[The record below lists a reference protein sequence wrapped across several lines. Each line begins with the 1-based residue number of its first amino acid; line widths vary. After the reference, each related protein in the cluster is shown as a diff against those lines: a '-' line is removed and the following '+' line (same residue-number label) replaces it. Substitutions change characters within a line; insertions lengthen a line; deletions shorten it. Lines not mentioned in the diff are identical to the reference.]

1 MAAGTVSAFP
11 TAWTPLAEELR
22 FFKPRRNGVTRSQ
35 KERRYLCN
43 VCGESFT
50 RKEHCRR
57 HELGHRWQR
66 PHACPICGLTSARKD
81 VISRHMRVLH
91 RGAGKPADSQDGQLS
106 CINQDTSSDDS
117 SYDLNGR
124 AVQGQQPD
132 NTNGGETTSL
142 VNGQVIPE
150 VLPSLST
157 LLNAQTGGV
166 ATNPSTFELGLERG
180 WKVPTLDRV
189 QAPAA
194 NVEVIPRAQMD
205 FQLLDDAFVQWPWD
219 EPFYALPWSEDV
231 GRNVTARHTDP
242 DNGEYQSSGLFLGLI
257 PSEIEQA
264 KVNLQLFD
272 VENRLCDF
280 VFPTN
285 YMVIRLVRGFFKHFA
300 PHCPIIHAPTFS
312 IGTIQAPLLLA
323 VMACGAVYLNEQ
335 EISLR
340 LYYAVLKLLSENE
353 DLVIAGQRDS
363 GFQLWELQTRL
374 LTCQYGL
381 YGGDDRIQRQ
391 ARLSFTRLHVLCREA
406 SVEATKVSANDWT
419 GWVFRESM
427 IRCVSWT
434 TVLRAVLLCNEDNAV
449 LRSSNTELEGSLPCS
464 EELWTAGGLSW
475 QNSTRVTISSVVCF
489 RQLLSGAPLDNTISP
504 FGLLTL
510 ISVILSHISTLRLGN
525 ATGTVVA
532 DEDSLRLA
540 LHTWEEAWRT
550 HPHCTTVPDAPQ
562 GPLMANALVVLNA
575 AYYRLYANAQMN
587 EMKALALLPVDQ
599 VSRSR
604 IAKLYQ
610 LDNPP
615 DLMKAIVRACRCLLV
630 RVRLGLGY
638 LLKTSCLNYPCYAP
652 LAAYEGS
659 LLMCWYLLG
668 RRLMEIP
675 GPEEL
680 VITTMMDEIVAESEY
695 KYEKPI
701 PRELL
706 PIMIYRDMI
715 RERWVWPATCNV
727 LSNNLDGMITRLKP
741 VLEGLQAYSSDN

>member
-1 MAAGTVSAFP
+1 
-11 TAWTPLAEELR
+11 
-22 FFKPRRNGVTRSQ
+22 
-35 KERRYLCN
+35 
-43 VCGESFT
+43 
-50 RKEHCRR
+50 
-57 HELGHRWQR
+57 
-66 PHACPICGLTSARKD
+66 
-81 VISRHMRVLH
+81 MRVLH
-91 RGAGKPADSQDGQLS
+91 RGAGKSAGSQEIP
-106 CINQDTSSDDS
+106 CINTDTSSDDS
-117 SYDLNGR
+117 NFDLSGQI
-124 AVQGQQPD
+124 VQVHQPD
-132 NTNGGETTSL
+132 NPNGGNTDSL
-142 VNGQVIPE
+142 ANGQVIPE
-150 VLPSLST
+150 ALPSLST
-157 LLNAQTGGV
+157 LLNTQGAGV
-166 ATNPSTFELGLERG
+166 GANAHANAHAFELGLDRG

-189 QAPAA
+189 QASTA
-194 NVEVIPRAQMD
+194 NAEATARPQMD
-205 FQLLDDAFVQWPWD
+205 FQLLDDAFVQWPWE

-231 GRNVTARHTDP
+231 AKNMTAKNADP

-300 PHCPIIHAPTFS
+300 PHCPIVHPQTFS

-335 EISLR
+335 EVSIR
-340 LYYAVLKLLSENE
+340 LYYAVLKLLSEVCRESSPAFDFEERHDPRSNLAVLQNE

-381 YGGDDRIQRQ
+381 FGGDSRIQRQ

-406 SVEATKVSANDWT
+406 SVEATKVSVNDWA

-449 LRSSNTELEGSLPCS
+449 LRSSNTEFDGMLPCS
-464 EELWTAGGLSW
+464 EELWSAGGLSW
-475 QNSTRVTISSVVCF
+475 QNSPRVTTTPTVVCF
-489 RQLLSGAPLDNTISP
+489 RQLLSGAPLDDTMISP

-510 ISVILSHISTLRLGN
+510 ISVILSHICTLRLGN
-525 ATGTVVA
+525 IETTTPTCP
-532 DEDSLRLA
+532 DEESLRLA

-550 HPHCTTVPDAPQ
+550 HPHATTVPDAPQ
-562 GPLMANALVVLNA
+562 GPLMADALVVLNA
-575 AYYRLYANAQMN
+575 AYYRLYANVQMN
-587 EMKALALLPVDQ
+587 EMKAIARLPIDQ

-604 IAKLYQ
+604 VAKLYQ
-610 LDNPP
+610 LDNAP

-668 RRLMEIP
+668 RHLSEIP
-675 GPEEL
+675 GPEDH
-680 VITTMMDEIVAESEY
+680 VITAMMDEIVAESEY
-695 KYEKPI
+695 KYEQPI
-701 PRELL
+701 QRELL

-727 LSNNLDGMITRLKP
+727 LSNNLDGMIKRLKP
-741 VLEGLQAYSSDN
+741 LLEGQRQ

>member
-1 MAAGTVSAFP
+1 MATGTVSPFP
-11 TAWTPLAEELR
+11 TAWAPLTEELR

-35 KERRYLCN
+35 KERRYLCG

-91 RGAGKPADSQDGQLS
+91 RGAGKSADAQEGPIS
-106 CINQDTSSDDS
+106 CINPDTASDDS
-117 SYDLNGR
+117 SFDLNGQIVHER
-124 AVQGQQPD
+124 QPD
-132 NTNGGETTSL
+132 TTHGGDASAL
-142 VNGQVIPE
+142 ANVQVIPHL
-150 VLPSLST
+150 LPSLST
-157 LLNAQTGGV
+157 LLNAQCAGV
-166 ATNPSTFELGLERG
+166 GANANAFELGLDRG
-180 WKVPTLDRV
+180 WKVPISDRV

-194 NVEVIPRAQMD
+194 STEVSTRPQMD
-205 FQLLDDAFVQWPWD
+205 FQLLDDAFVQWPWE
-219 EPFYALPWSEDV
+219 EPFYALPWSEDAAKSM
-231 GRNVTARHTDP
+231 TARHADP

-264 KVNLQLFD
+264 KINLQLFD
-272 VENRLCDF
+272 VENRLSDF

-300 PHCPIIHAPTFS
+300 PHCPIIHPQTFS

-335 EISLR
+335 EVSIR
-340 LYYAVLKLLSENE
+340 LYHAVLKLLSESE
-353 DLVIAGQRDS
+353 DLVISGQRDS

-381 YGGDDRIQRQ
+381 YGGDNRIQRQ

-406 SVEATKVSANDWT
+406 SVEATKASANDWT

-427 IRCVSWT
+427 IRCVAWT

-449 LRSSNTELEGSLPCS
+449 LRSSNTEFDGTLPCA
-464 EELWTAGGLSW
+464 EELWSAGGISW
-475 QNSTRVTISSVVCF
+475 QNSPHITTSSVVCF
-489 RQLLSGAPLDNTISP
+489 RQLLSGAPLDDTISP

-510 ISVILSHISTLRLGN
+510 ISVILSHICTLRLGN
-525 ATGTVVA
+525 NMGTVA
-532 DEDSLRLA
+532 TPPPDEESLRLA

-550 HPHCTTVPDAPQ
+550 HPYATTVPDAPQ
-562 GPLMANALVVLNA
+562 GPLMADALVVLNA
-575 AYYRLYANAQMN
+575 AYYRLYANVQLN
-587 EMKALALLPVDQ
+587 EMKALALLPVDE

-604 IAKLYQ
+604 IGKLYR

-668 RRLMEIP
+668 RHLSEIP

-680 VITTMMDEIVAESEY
+680 VITAMMDEIVAESEY
-695 KYEKPI
+695 KYEKPTQ
-701 PRELL
+701 RELL

-727 LSNNLDGMITRLKP
+727 LSNNLDGMIKRLKP
-741 VLEGLQAYSSDN
+741 LFAGQAQ

>member
-1 MAAGTVSAFP
+1 MSPLVSCRADQ
-11 TAWTPLAEELR
+11 L
-22 FFKPRRNGVTRSQ
+22 NGIQ
-35 KERRYLCN
+35 AD
-43 VCGESFT
+43 
-50 RKEHCRR
+50 
-57 HELGHRWQR
+57 RWQR

-91 RGAGKPADSQDGQLS
+91 RGAGGPADAHAGQVP
-106 CINQDTSSDDS
+106 CINPDASSTDS
-117 SYDLNGR
+117 NFDLNGQI
-124 AVQGQQPD
+124 VEEHPPND
-132 NTNGGETTSL
+132 NNNRDTNSL
-142 VNGQVIPE
+142 VNNQVIPE

-157 LLNAQTGGV
+157 LLNAQSAAVGANV
-166 ATNPSTFELGLERG
+166 NAFELGLDRG
-180 WKVPTLDRV
+180 WKAPILDRV

-194 NVEVIPRAQMD
+194 NAEVAPQPQMN
-205 FQLLDDAFVQWPWD
+205 FPLLDDAFIQWPWD
-219 EPFYALPWSEDV
+219 EPFYALPWSEDTT
-231 GRNVTARHTDP
+231 RNILARNGDP

-272 VENRLCDF
+272 IENRLSDF
-280 VFPTN
+280 VFPTS

-300 PHCPIIHAPTFS
+300 PHCPIIHPQTFS

-323 VMACGAVYLNEQ
+323 AMACGAVYLNEQ
-335 EISLR
+335 EVSIR

-374 LTCQYGL
+374 LTCQFGL
-381 YGGDDRIQRQ
+381 FGGDSRIQRQ
-391 ARLSFTRLHVLCREA
+391 ARLSFTRLHVLGREA
-406 SVEATKVSANDWT
+406 SVEATKVSAHDWA

-427 IRCVSWT
+427 IRCVAWT

-449 LRSSNTELEGSLPCS
+449 LRSSSAEFDGALPCS
-464 EELWTAGGLSW
+464 EELWSAGGISW
-475 QNSTRVTISSVVCF
+475 QNSPRVTTSSVDCF
-489 RQLLSGAPLDNTISP
+489 RQLLSGTPLDDTISP

-510 ISVILSHISTLRLGN
+510 ISVILSHICTLRLGN
-525 ATGTVVA
+525 HTGTVA
-532 DEDSLRLA
+532 TPPPDEESLKLA

-550 HPHCTTVPDAPQ
+550 HPHATTVPDAPQ
-562 GPLMANALVVLNA
+562 GPLMADALVVLNS
-575 AYYRLYANAQMN
+575 AYYRLYANVQMN
-587 EMKALALLPVDQ
+587 EMKTLALLPVDQ

-604 IAKLYQ
+604 MGRLYHF
-610 LDNPP
+610 DNPP

-668 RRLMEIP
+668 RHLSEIP

-701 PRELL
+701 QRELL

-715 RERWVWPATCNV
+715 RERWVWP
-727 LSNNLDGMITRLKP
+727 GMLLRS
-741 VLEGLQAYSSDN
+741 E